1 LAKRSSELSVVPN
14 TSIDIFV
21 ESCVEAL
28 PNALYSIFYYPHPFT
43 DGGFV
48 VVLKGDVTDFL
59 GYAGTIYANALPG
72 YSLHVLRTNELDM
85 LTAPGMFAPPMQ
97 INEKPHLPYY
107 LKYKGECLYGQDIRD
122 HVSLPD
128 TQYLLTSHIEGCYDY
143 LRRYG
148 ILSSLISQ
156 QYNSLAGALEREAH
170 ALMATAVLTQG
181 MWEIDLATL
190 EDLFFTTFSSSSLL
204 EIYTQF
210 KTLSF
215 ASPDPI
221 MQSEIAEKVWLFES
235 FLRKLKGVA

>member
-1 LAKRSSELSVVPN
+1 M
-14 TSIDIFV
+14 SILQTTGISTFV
-21 ESCVEAL
+21 ETCVTAL

-48 VVLKGDVTDFL
+48 IVLKEDTIDFL
-59 GYAGTIYANALPG
+59 ACTGTIYANATTG

-85 LTAPGMFAPPMQ
+85 LSAPGMFAPPMQ

-107 LKYKGECLYGQDIRD
+107 LKYKGECLYGEDICNQIL
-122 HVSLPD
+122 LPD

-156 QYNSLAGALEREAH
+156 KYTSLVKALEREAH
-170 ALMATAVLTQG
+170 MLMSTAVLTKG
-181 MWEIDLATL
+181 IWEIDLTTL
-190 EDLFFTTFSSSSLL
+190 EDLFFTTFTTSSLS

-210 KTLSF
+210 KNMTF
-215 ASPDPI
+215 ASPDTITP
-221 MQSEIAEKVWLFES
+221 SEIAEKVWLFES
-235 FLRKLKGVA
+235 FLRELRGAA